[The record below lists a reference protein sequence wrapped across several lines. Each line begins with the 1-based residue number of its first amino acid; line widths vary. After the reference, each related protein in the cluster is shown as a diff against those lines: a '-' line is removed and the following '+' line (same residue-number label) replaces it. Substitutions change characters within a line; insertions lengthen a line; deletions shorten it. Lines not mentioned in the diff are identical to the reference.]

1 MAKNEETLDAVQMMR
16 SIRDRISKEIN
27 GMTFEQQQAYI
38 RERLGDGCRAR
49 FGCSRTETSPEP
61 PPSRELDMNFD

>member
-38 RERLGDGCRAR
+38 RKRLGDGYRAR
-49 FGCSRTETSPEP
+49 FGCSRTETSAFA
-61 PPSRELDMNFD
+61 RTGHEL